1 MMIKKPTP
9 VLHANVRRT
18 VKPAIE
24 TVLGVAFALLAFSSL
39 ARAERLDDSASPR
52 SQVTSPPM
60 VSEQGYP
67 LDRLQPGPQPL
78 VGVVKFGRVDYKL
91 ATGKFV
97 GKTARIYYVIPAVI
111 SGLRSPAGL
120 QVEWRGNGVFDNGS
134 ARPGERKLVWSGL
147 VREAFIS
154 EGLDLTMKIDLREL
168 QTRAG
173 QGLAFESFFDIEL
186 LP

>member
-1 MMIKKPTP
+1 MMMKAPAS
-9 VLHANVRRT
+9 VLHAKLRGA
-18 VKPAIE
+18 VKPAVG
-24 TVLGVAFALLAFSSL
+24 TVLGVAFALLALTSL

-67 LDRLQPGPQPL
+67 LDQFQPGPQSL

-97 GKTARIYYVIPAVI
+97 GKMARIYYVIPAVI

-120 QVEWRGNGVFDNGS
+120 QVEWRGNGLFANGT
-134 ARPGERKLVWSGL
+134 ARPGERKLVWTGR
-147 VREAFIS
+147 VQDAFMS